1 MDLKDLKLLMEL
13 YDGDVK
19 RMEMDKH
26 LEKFRGLEDAMLDQ
40 KEELR
45 KLAEAGE
52 DKEQNPLTAYS
63 TTKLKKELRRRKGKL
78 K

>member
-1 MDLKDLKLLMEL
+1 MNLRDLIWMDMEDRKKLKEI
-13 YDGDVK
+13 
-19 RMEMDKH
+19 DKH
-26 LEKFRGLEDAMLDQ
+26 FEKFRGLDDAMLAQ

-52 DKEQNPLTAYS
+52 DKEQNPLVAYS
-63 TTKLKKELRRRKGKL
+63 TTSLKKELRRRKGKS

>member
-1 MDLKDLKLLMEL
+1 MNLRDLIWIDTEDIKKP
-13 YDGDVK
+13 
-19 RMEMDKH
+19 EMDKH

-52 DKEQNPLTAYS
+52 DKEQNPLVAYS
-63 TTKLKKELRRRKGKL
+63 TTSLKKELRRRKGKL

>member
-1 MDLKDLKLLMEL
+1 MNLRDLIWMDMEDRKKLE
-13 YDGDVK
+13 
-19 RMEMDKH
+19 EIDKH
-26 LEKFRGLEDAMLDQ
+26 FEKFRGLDDAMLDQ

-52 DKEQNPLTAYS
+52 IEQNPLAAYS
-63 TTKLKKELRRRKGKL
+63 TTELKKELRRRKGKL

>member
-1 MDLKDLKLLMEL
+1 MNLRDLICIDTEAIKK
-13 YDGDVK
+13 
-19 RMEMDKH
+19 MEMDKQF
-26 LEKFRGLEDAMLDQ
+26 EKFRGLDDAMLAQ

-52 DKEQNPLTAYS
+52 DKEQNPLAFYS
-63 TTKLKKELRRRKGKL
+63 TTELKKELRRRKGKL